1 MKLIFSFFMSLFI
14 LTACTTEQLNQS
26 INLASQV
33 YGQTPPNTSEISLG
47 LKQALEFGANAA
59 SSQLSQ
65 PNGFLKNAAVKVL
78 LPPEARNAEKRL
90 RQLGLGKVADEA
102 ILSMN
107 RAAESAASKAAPIL
121 VQSIKSMTIADAK
134 NILFGADNAA
144 TAYLKR
150 TTSSQLTTAFAPIVK
165 NSTSKTKATKY
176 WNDFAKTY
184 NQIPFATPITAD
196 INSYI
201 TQQTLKG
208 LFSTIAIEENK
219 IRKDPLQRSTDLLK
233 RVFGYATSQK

>member
-1 MKLIFSFFMSLFI
+1 MRFLLTVLLLILA
-14 LTACTTEQLNQS
+14 ACTTEQINQS
-26 INLASQV
+26 LNLASQV
-33 YGQTPPNTSEISLG
+33 YGQTPPNTSEIGLG
-47 LKQALEFGANAA
+47 LKQALELGAKAA
-59 SSQLSQ
+59 SSQLSK
-65 PNGFLKNAAVKVL
+65 PDGFLKNASVKVL
-78 LPPEARNAEKRL
+78 LPPEAQKAEKRL

-107 RAAESAASKAAPIL
+107 RAAENAAAKATPIL
-121 VQSIKSMTIADAK
+121 VQSIKSMTITDAK

-144 TAYLKR
+144 TSYLTR
-150 TTSSQLTTAFAPIVK
+150 TTSSQLTNLFNPIVK
-165 NSTSKTKATKY
+165 NSTSKVGATKY

-208 LFSTIAIEENK
+208 LFSTIALEETK

-233 RVFGYATSQK
+233 RVFGYATTQK